1 MAFVQAWR
9 FGGLDTGED
18 IKLGVNDEPD
28 TLTEST
34 SMIAPRVITNPAT
47 KYPVFS
53 ITFGWYKK
61 FIKI

>member
-18 IKLGVNDEPD
+18 IKSGVNDEPD

-34 SMIAPRVITNPAT
+34 SMIAPRVITNSAT

-53 ITFGWYKK
+53 ITFG
-61 FIKI
+61 